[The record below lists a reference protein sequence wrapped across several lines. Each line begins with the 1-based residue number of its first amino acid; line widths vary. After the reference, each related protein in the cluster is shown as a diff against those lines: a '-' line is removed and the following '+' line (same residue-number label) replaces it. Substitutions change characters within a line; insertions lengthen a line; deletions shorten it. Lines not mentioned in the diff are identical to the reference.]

1 LRVVKGKGESKKA
14 TLTMHGWCGQPDG
27 TWLQFAE
34 SCLLLVQS
42 ILCFMALFRGMMG
55 MQKSP
60 IPRAKEPYSS
70 CKCALFPV
78 QKSPIPGEKEPY
90 TTCKRA
96 VTREK
101 RALELVQKSPRTNEK
116 SPRTNKKSPRTNE
129 KSPRT
134 QAREPL
140 DMCRRAVGKA
150 LLVQKSRLSGLTEQK
165 SRLSG
170 F

>member
-1 LRVVKGKGESKKA
+1 VLNEWCGQPDGTWLRVVKGKGESKKA

-116 SPRTNKKSPRTNE
+116 SPRT
-129 KSPRT
+129 